1 MARSIRSSPYFVR
14 HVRAR
19 VNSDARIQ
27 VKQDHEVSGDESVRF
42 KAVVSIVACIVVV
55 TIVYAIAG
63 L

>member
-1 MARSIRSSPYFVR
+1 MR